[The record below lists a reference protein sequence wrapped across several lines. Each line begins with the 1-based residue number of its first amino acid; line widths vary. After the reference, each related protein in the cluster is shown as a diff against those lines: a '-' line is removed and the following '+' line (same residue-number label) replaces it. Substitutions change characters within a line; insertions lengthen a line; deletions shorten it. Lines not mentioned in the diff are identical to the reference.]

1 MRAAARDDRACDR
14 RAGPGAHGASM
25 HYLAAGNGDIDWQL
39 LEPRW
44 RKGERVVTK
53 LRPGSHCIRKTMER
67 TAE

>member
-1 MRAAARDDRACDR
+1 
-14 RAGPGAHGASM
+14 M